1 MKKKILI
8 LFKASWHWNKFF
20 INKLSKFYEV
30 EYLYLDQIKKNHFGT
45 LSEINNFIEN
55 NKIEIVFF
63 DIDYQK
69 IVNVFFIRKI
79 KNVKKVMVTWDDYE
93 RHNFNLI
100 TSNSCNFVV
109 TGCPVSEL
117 KYKEIG
123 CPASFMILESD
134 GSFYRNLKL
143 KKDIEVLFF
152 GKVNKNRNIFLNFIK
167 ESGIKI
173 KVVGNNEEN
182 RVSDEELVS
191 LICRSKIVINF
202 SKTTWGKIMNI
213 PEKNVFQYQY
223 QLKGRIIQ
231 SGLCGTACITE
242 YAPHHRLL
250 YKENELIEFNNKKEC
265 VEKIKD
271 LLKNPESLNKY
282 TETFSNKTKNF
293 YEEEK
298 SFQKTYDFLNKMD
311 NKQVKEKPRYQIIA
325 PYWYLRICAKQ
336 ILLKNL
342 KISKIFDSIFL
353 LKEVAFLANKTNIF
367 LKLMLFSESI
377 LNIIWFSIIRLLKTK
392 GAGKNRYKDEYGSS

>member
-8 LFKASWHWNKFF
+8 LFKAPWHWNKFF

-30 EYLYLDQIKKNHFGT
+30 EYLYLDQIKKNY
-45 LSEINNFIEN
+45 LDSISEINTFIEDK
-55 NKIEIVFF
+55 KIEIIFF

-69 IVNVFFIRKI
+69 FINIFFIKKI

-100 TSNSCNFVV
+100 TASSCDFVV
-109 TGCPVSEL
+109 TGCPISAL
-117 KYKEIG
+117 KYKEVG

-134 GSFYRNLKL
+134 GSFYKDLKL
-143 KKDIEVLFF
+143 KKDIDVLFF
-152 GKVNKNRNIFLNFIK
+152 GKVNKDRKIFIDFIN
-167 ESGIKI
+167 ENGIKI
-173 KVVGNNEEN
+173 KIVGNNEEN
-182 RVSDEELVS
+182 RVTDEELVS

-223 QLKGRIIQ
+223 QFKGRIVQ
-231 SGLCGTACITE
+231 SGLCGTACISE

-250 YKENELIEFNNKKEC
+250 YKEDELLEFFNKKDC
-265 VEKIKD
+265 VKILKD
-271 LLKNPESLNKY
+271 LINNPEKLLKY
-282 TETFSNKTKNF
+282 SERFSQRTKNF

-298 SFQKTYDFLNKMD
+298 NFRQSYDFLNKID
-311 NKQVKEKPRYQIIA
+311 QTKKDKKLKYLKRV

-336 ILLKNL
+336 ILLKNIR
-342 KISKIFDSIFL
+342 ISKIFNSAFH
-353 LKEVAFLANKTNIF
+353 LKEVFLLTKKSNI
-367 LKLMLFSESI
+367 LVKLLIMTESI
-377 LNIIWFSIIRLLKTK
+377 LNIVWFSSIRLFKAK
-392 GAGKNRYKDEYGSS
+392 GPGKNRYKDEYGSS